1 MMHEICKTQKRFT
14 KTEIFN
20 KIPKN
25 SVKIIPIRILEWW
38 YCPICGEVTYSGL
51 CGHDK
56 KRQGFS
62 GTMIRSIIQD
72 KVKPTKLIMR
82 PEVFDMVMENADKYG
97 FGSPFCTKEYLNKRQ
112 AVFEIPKL

>member
-1 MMHEICKTQKRFT
+1 MMYEICKTCKTQKSFT

-25 SVKIIPIRILEWW
+25 SVKIIPVRIVEWW

-51 CGHDK
+51 CGHIDK
-56 KRQGFS
+56 KQPFS

-82 PEVFDMVMENADKYG
+82 PEVFDMVMEMRINMVLVLLSVLKN
-97 FGSPFCTKEYLNKRQ
+97 T
-112 AVFEIPKL
+112 